1 MMPQYLHR
9 TRDLAPPVIDDT
21 TIVSASG
28 LHKTYDTGSVHVNA
42 LSGVDLALRRG
53 EMVQASFL
61 VESLLV
67 TLVGV
72 VVGSRLGLWVAER
85 YCSTPSRGLAL
96 VLPPGSGTGASSR
109 SLKPR
114 TERWASITDAG
125 RAALAE
131 DARLGARQREV
142 LERLGAAGE
151 MAAADAAAETSVL
164 KRLEDR
170 GLLAREDREVRRR
183 PALEPRPLAQLVAD
197 RLPGDAEVAHQ
208 LAVQEPGIGTRVLA
222 EEGAGQLRRPRLPT
236 MAGEDALRVVRHREP
251 QVHPDVDDHPH
262 GP

>member
-72 VVGSRLGLWVAER
+72 VVGSRLGLWVAFNVVL
-85 YCSTPSRGLAL
+85 GVVLAC
-96 VLPPGSGTGASSR
+96 
-109 SLKPR
+109 
-114 TERWASITDAG
+114 
-125 RAALAE
+125 
-131 DARLGARQREV
+131 
-142 LERLGAAGE
+142 
-151 MAAADAAAETSVL
+151 SVL
-164 KRLEDR
+164 TTWLPS
-170 GLLAREDREVRRR
+170 VRASRTY
-183 PALEPRPLAQLVAD
+183 PA
-197 RLPGDAEVAHQ
+197 
-208 LAVQEPGIGTRVLA
+208 T
-222 EEGAGQLRRPRLPT
+222 
-236 MAGEDALRVVRHREP
+236 ALRYE
-251 QVHPDVDDHPH
+251 
-262 GP
+262 